1 MSHSRDHKEPV
12 ESCVLIGRLESW
24 PGSLE
29 AVWLQ
34 NRMLERV
41 CHWNRKHKTNAVKVT
56 PNNKQYGSTM
66 FEKYLIVITT
76 WFVILNQWSF
86 LQNFSYFNQKQ
97 IKMIMVWFCRD
108 LSQTGMFSSRTI
120 SVYFWLLTTNRDRP
134 NLLQRLLLISDCRF
148 LSPIHCH
155 LCCNSYRN
163 TVGHVK
169 VARYR

>member
-66 FEKYLIVITT
+66 SEKYLIVI
-76 WFVILNQWSF
+76 I
-86 LQNFSYFNQKQ
+86 
-97 IKMIMVWFCRD
+97 
-108 LSQTGMFSSRTI
+108 
-120 SVYFWLLTTNRDRP
+120 
-134 NLLQRLLLISDCRF
+134 
-148 LSPIHCH
+148 
-155 LCCNSYRN
+155 
-163 TVGHVK
+163 
-169 VARYR
+169 